1 MSHKPFIY
9 SMPHSSSW
17 QHLFSSSCLHSSRAV
32 SLHWVCS
39 MYRVRLQI
47 FCLPGEIRLRQ
58 HTQPFPS
65 VPAEILASRTSNGSV
80 LSARTYS
87 RTCSFSKV
95 SGSLL
100 PLDFSNLRL
109 AELKRFVRLIKL
121 GRRYCRRC
129 LIPLWQTVRIFFY
142 PLPHSCST
150 LLFNKIRCYV
160 TARCNFH

>member
-9 SMPHSSSW
+9 SKPHSSSW
-17 QHLFSSSCLHSSRAV
+17 QHLFSSSCLNSSQAV
-32 SLHWVCS
+32 SLHSVCS

-47 FCLPGEIRLRQ
+47 FCFPGEIRLQQ

-65 VPAEILASRTSNGSV
+65 VPAEILASWNSNGSNGLHV
-80 LSARTYS
+80 AAHAAFPRSATL
-87 RTCSFSKV
+87 F
-95 SGSLL
+95 L
-100 PLDFSNLRL
+100 PLDFSNLQL

-121 GRRYCRRC
+121 GRRYVEGVWS
-129 LIPLWQTVRIFFY
+129 LFDKQLGFSSILSPN
-142 PLPHSCST
+142 SCST